1 MKEQMMEQKTIRKRS
16 VEILGKI
23 ITGIALLFIG
33 SKFVALGLLLGVA
46 DGLMKKIEKH
56 NCVK

>member
-1 MKEQMMEQKTIRKRS
+1 MKEHMMEQKTIRKRS

-33 SKFVALGLLLGVA
+33 SIFVALGLLLGVA

>member
-33 SKFVALGLLLGVA
+33 SIFVALGLLLGVA

>member
-1 MKEQMMEQKTIRKRS
+1 MKEQTMEQKTIRKRS

-33 SKFVALGLLLGVA
+33 SIFVALGLLLGVA

>member
-1 MKEQMMEQKTIRKRS
+1 MKEQMEQKTIRKRS

-33 SKFVALGLLLGVA
+33 SIFVALGLLLGVA

>member
-1 MKEQMMEQKTIRKRS
+1 MKEQMIEQKTIRKRS

-33 SKFVALGLLLGVA
+33 SIFVALGLLLGVA

>member
-23 ITGIALLFIG
+23 KTGIALLFIG
-33 SKFVALGLLLGVA
+33 SIFVALGLLLGVA